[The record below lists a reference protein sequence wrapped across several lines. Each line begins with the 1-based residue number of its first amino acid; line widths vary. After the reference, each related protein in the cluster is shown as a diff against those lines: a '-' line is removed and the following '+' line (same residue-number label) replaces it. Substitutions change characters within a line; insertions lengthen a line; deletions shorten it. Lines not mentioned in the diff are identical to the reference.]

1 MKFIYPPS
9 RINFDEKLTKCQ
21 NKRYNADY
29 KMQVGYFWRGNG
41 IPGTKYDF
49 DHLEKLLQQKFCQHE
64 SVCAV
69 QSYTS

>member
-1 MKFIYPPS
+1 MKFIYPPR

-29 KMQVGYFWRGNG
+29 KMQLGYFWPLNR

-49 DHLEKLLQQKFCQHE
+49 
-64 SVCAV
+64 
-69 QSYTS
+69 